1 MSGFAIKSITP
12 QKWAP
17 SFSPKAV
24 GLHGGWSPATL
35 PQGPADKI
43 QETLGIAMA
52 SDPDVALGQ
61 AAARAMAAGS
71 IALLTVPSAAVA
83 YVGYRLGTLDKG
95 FPSIL
100 GYIVG
105 TVGALGVLA
114 GVLGMLGAIA
124 LPTGMAGETQS
135 R

>member
-1 MSGFAIKSITP
+1 MNGIVIQSVQP
-12 QKWAP
+12 QKWSPGFA
-17 SFSPKAV
+17 PKAV
-24 GLHGGWSPATL
+24 GLHGGWSPAPL
-35 PQGPADKI
+35 PQGPSEKI

-52 SDPDVALGQ
+52 SDPDLALGQ
-61 AAARAMAAGS
+61 AGARAMAAGT
-71 IALLTVPSAAVA
+71 IALLTLPAAATA

-100 GYIVG
+100 GYVVG

-114 GVLGMLGAIA
+114 GLLGMLGAIT
-124 LPTGMAGETQS
+124 LPTGMAGATQP